1 MPRHNQIASRR
12 SGSIVVQSDPILSAQ
27 LAEAQRQNLVSATRV
42 HGGLV
47 VASAAMQGAVT
58 LSHAADVAFK
68 TSPMGEDVYRSIV
81 MAYGNFVVGE
91 IHRLGIYGG
100 GQR

>member
-1 MPRHNQIASRR
+1 MPNIVPRR
-12 SGSIVVQSDPILSAQ
+12 SAQIVQPDAILNAQ
-27 LAEAQRQNLVSATRV
+27 LAEAERQTFVSTVRV
-42 HGGLV
+42 QGGLV
-47 VASAAMQGAVT
+47 VASAGMQGAVT

-68 TSPMGEDVYRSIV
+68 LSPMSEDTYRAIV

-91 IHRLGIYGG
+91 LQRLGLYSG